1 MLDFDLDSQLAAIKV
16 VGVGGAG
23 NNAVNRMVDYG
34 LKGVEFIA
42 VNTDRQALYLS
53 KAATRIQIG
62 EKVTRGL
69 GAGANPEMG
78 ARAAEESKDDIA
90 AAIKGSD
97 MVFITAG
104 MGGGTGTGAAPV
116 IAQIAREMGILT
128 VGVVTR
134 PFSFEGKQRARN
146 AEQGIAAIKEN
157 VDTLVIIPNDRLL
170 LVVGKGTSI
179 LDAFRMADDV
189 LRQGIQGISD
199 LIAVPSLINLDFAD
213 VKAIMECQGVAHMG
227 IGVGTGEDRAAAA
240 AKQAIQS
247 PMLETSINGAKGVLL
262 NITGGSDMGIME
274 VTEAA
279 EYVQAAADP
288 EANIIFGAGIDESL
302 GDTMRITVIATGF
315 DYVPSTATG
324 RPQLNNKSASTARP
338 AAQTQ
343 AQRPI
348 SSQMSAQQQRTPIQ
362 PIQPTYQQAMED
374 RPSIRPTMTQ
384 TVQQSVQPQV
394 QVQPQQIIEQEV
406 EPQQDVEFPGFK
418 PEHRSPR
425 MNERNTAPSFS
436 RDADGKDDD
445 DLEIPTW
452 LRRNR

>member
-227 IGVGTGEDRAAAA
+227 IGVGTGEDRASAA

-324 RPQLNNKSASTARP
+324 RAQLNNKQSARP
-338 AAQTQ
+338 AGMQAQGQRPMAQTQ
-343 AQRPI
+343 QRP
-348 SSQMSAQQQRTPIQ
+348 PIQ

-384 TVQQSVQPQV
+384 PVQQPVQAQPQV
-394 QVQPQQIIEQEV
+394 Q
-406 EPQQDVEFPGFK
+406 PQQDVEFPGFK

>member
-227 IGVGTGEDRAAAA
+227 IGVGTGEDRASAA
-240 AKQAIQS
+240 AK
-247 PMLETSINGAKGVLL
+247 
-262 NITGGSDMGIME
+262 
-274 VTEAA
+274 
-279 EYVQAAADP
+279 
-288 EANIIFGAGIDESL
+288 
-302 GDTMRITVIATGF
+302 
-315 DYVPSTATG
+315 
-324 RPQLNNKSASTARP
+324 
-338 AAQTQ
+338 
-343 AQRPI
+343 
-348 SSQMSAQQQRTPIQ
+348 
-362 PIQPTYQQAMED
+362 
-374 RPSIRPTMTQ
+374 
-384 TVQQSVQPQV
+384 
-394 QVQPQQIIEQEV
+394 
-406 EPQQDVEFPGFK
+406 
-418 PEHRSPR
+418 
-425 MNERNTAPSFS
+425 
-436 RDADGKDDD
+436 
-445 DLEIPTW
+445 
-452 LRRNR
+452 

>member
-227 IGVGTGEDRAAAA
+227 IGVGTGEDRASAA

-279 EYVQAAADP
+279 DYVQAAADP

-324 RPQLNNKSASTARP
+324 RAQLNNKQSARP
-338 AAQTQ
+338 AGMQAQGQRPMAQTQ
-343 AQRPI
+343 QRP
-348 SSQMSAQQQRTPIQ
+348 PIQ

-384 TVQQSVQPQV
+384 PVQQPVQAQP

>member
-16 VGVGGAG
+16 VGVGGAS

-157 VDTLVIIPNDRLL
+157 VDTGHHPQR
-170 LVVGKGTSI
+170 
-179 LDAFRMADDV
+179 
-189 LRQGIQGISD
+189 
-199 LIAVPSLINLDFAD
+199 
-213 VKAIMECQGVAHMG
+213 
-227 IGVGTGEDRAAAA
+227 
-240 AKQAIQS
+240 
-247 PMLETSINGAKGVLL
+247 
-262 NITGGSDMGIME
+262 
-274 VTEAA
+274 
-279 EYVQAAADP
+279 QAAACRGQRHQH
-288 EANIIFGAGIDESL
+288 FGC
-302 GDTMRITVIATGF
+302 
-315 DYVPSTATG
+315 VPHG
-324 RPQLNNKSASTARP
+324 RRC
-338 AAQTQ
+338 AA
-343 AQRPI
+343 
-348 SSQMSAQQQRTPIQ
+348 
-362 PIQPTYQQAMED
+362 
-374 RPSIRPTMTQ
+374 
-384 TVQQSVQPQV
+384 
-394 QVQPQQIIEQEV
+394 
-406 EPQQDVEFPGFK
+406 PGY
-418 PEHRSPR
+418 PR
-425 MNERNTAPSFS
+425 HF
-436 RDADGKDDD
+436 
-445 DLEIPTW
+445 
-452 LRRNR
+452 

>member
-1 MLDFDLDSQLAAIKV
+1 MLDFDLDSQLASIKV

-34 LKGVEFIA
+34 LRGVEFIA

-53 KAATRIQIG
+53 KASTRIQIG

-78 ARAAEESKDDIA
+78 IRAAEESREDIA
-90 AAIKGSD
+90 AALKGSD

-104 MGGGTGTGAAPV
+104 MGGGTGTGAAPI
-116 IAQIAREMGILT
+116 IAQIAKDLGILT

-134 PFSFEGKQRARN
+134 PFSFEGKQRAKN
-146 AEQGIAAIKEN
+146 AEQGIQAIREN

-213 VKAIMECQGVAHMG
+213 VKAIMERQGVAHMG
-227 IGVGTGEDRAAAA
+227 IGIGSGEDRASAA

-262 NITGGSDMGIME
+262 NITGGPDMGIME

-279 EYVQAAADP
+279 EFVQAAADP
-288 EANIIFGAGIDESL
+288 DANIIFGAGIDESM

-315 DYVPSTATG
+315 EYAAASVPKTMPRYSKGAVQ
-324 RPQLNNKSASTARP
+324 R
-338 AAQTQ
+338 Q
-343 AQRPI
+343 A
-348 SSQMSAQQQRTPIQ
+348 
-362 PIQPTYQQAMED
+362 
-374 RPSIRPTMTQ
+374 
-384 TVQQSVQPQV
+384 VQPQPITPPPV
-394 QVQPQQIIEQEV
+394 VEEPEDLDVEQE
-406 EPQQDVEFPGFK
+406 EEMEFPAFR
-418 PEHRSPR
+418 PERRAPR
-425 MNERNTAPSFS
+425 MNERNTAPSFT
-436 RDADGKDDD
+436 REPEHKEED

-452 LRRNR
+452 LRRNRN

>member
-227 IGVGTGEDRAAAA
+227 IGVGTGEDRASAA

-324 RPQLNNKSASTARP
+324 RPQACRRRGSVLWRRHSSARRSSP
-338 AAQTQ
+338 FSP
-343 AQRPI
+343 PI
-348 SSQMSAQQQRTPIQ
+348 S
-362 PIQPTYQQAMED
+362 
-374 RPSIRPTMTQ
+374 RPWRIAPP
-384 TVQQSVQPQV
+384 SV
-394 QVQPQQIIEQEV
+394 
-406 EPQQDVEFPGFK
+406 
-418 PEHRSPR
+418 
-425 MNERNTAPSFS
+425 
-436 RDADGKDDD
+436 
-445 DLEIPTW
+445 
-452 LRRNR
+452 LR

>member
-116 IAQIAREMGILT
+116 IAQM
-128 VGVVTR
+128 GVVTR
-134 PFSFEGKQRARN
+134 PCCFGGKQRARN
-146 AEQGIAAIKEN
+146 AEQGNAALKEN

-227 IGVGTGEDRAAAA
+227 IGVGTGEDRASAA

-315 DYVPSTATG
+315 DYVPSTATA
-324 RPQLNNKSASTARP
+324 RRAPSRTSRP
-338 AAQTQ
+338 ASRCPKRTSHPRA
-343 AQRPI
+343 
-348 SSQMSAQQQRTPIQ
+348 SSSRRTLRTTSRRMSVP
-362 PIQPTYQQAMED
+362 MW
-374 RPSIRPTMTQ
+374 
-384 TVQQSVQPQV
+384 
-394 QVQPQQIIEQEV
+394 
-406 EPQQDVEFPGFK
+406 G
-418 PEHRSPR
+418 
-425 MNERNTAPSFS
+425 
-436 RDADGKDDD
+436 
-445 DLEIPTW
+445 LCW
-452 LRRNR
+452 

>member
-227 IGVGTGEDRAAAA
+227 IGVGTGEDRASAA

-324 RPQLNNKSASTARP
+324 RAQLNNKQSARP
-338 AAQTQ
+338 AGMQAQGQRPMAQTQ
-343 AQRPI
+343 QRP
-348 SSQMSAQQQRTPIQ
+348 PIQ

-384 TVQQSVQPQV
+384 PVQQP
-394 QVQPQQIIEQEV
+394 VQPQQIIEQEV

>member
-116 IAQIAREMGILT
+116 VAQIAREMGILT

-134 PFSFEGKQRARN
+134 PFSFEGKQRSRN
-146 AEQGIAAIKEN
+146 AEQGIAALKEN

-179 LDAFRMADDV
+179 LEAFRMADDV

-227 IGVGTGEDRAAAA
+227 IGVGSGEDRASVA

-247 PMLETSINGAKGVLL
+247 PMLETSINGSKGVLL

-324 RPQLNNKSASTARP
+324 RPQLKKPQPKPVAP
-338 AAQTQ
+338 Q
-343 AQRPI
+343 AQP
-348 SSQMSAQQQRTPIQ
+348 MQQPVQPRTPIQ
-362 PIQPTYQQAMED
+362 PIQPNYQQAMED
-374 RPSIRPTMTQ
+374 RPAVRPSSMPSQ
-384 TVQQSVQPQV
+384 PMQQQAP
-394 QVQPQQIIEQEV
+394 VQPQQIVEQEV
-406 EPQQDVEFPGFK
+406 ELQADVEFPGFK
-418 PEHRSPR
+418 PEQRSPR

-436 RDADGKDDD
+436 REDNRDDD

>member
-189 LRQGIQGISD
+189 LRQGIQGIS
-199 LIAVPSLINLDFAD
+199 
-213 VKAIMECQGVAHMG
+213 
-227 IGVGTGEDRAAAA
+227 
-240 AKQAIQS
+240 
-247 PMLETSINGAKGVLL
+247 
-262 NITGGSDMGIME
+262 GSDCC
-274 VTEAA
+274 AQP
-279 EYVQAAADP
+279 YQ
-288 EANIIFGAGIDESL
+288 FGL
-302 GDTMRITVIATGF
+302 C
-315 DYVPSTATG
+315 G
-324 RPQLNNKSASTARP
+324 R
-338 AAQTQ
+338 
-343 AQRPI
+343 
-348 SSQMSAQQQRTPIQ
+348 
-362 PIQPTYQQAMED
+362 
-374 RPSIRPTMTQ
+374 
-384 TVQQSVQPQV
+384 
-394 QVQPQQIIEQEV
+394 
-406 EPQQDVEFPGFK
+406 
-418 PEHRSPR
+418 
-425 MNERNTAPSFS
+425 
-436 RDADGKDDD
+436 
-445 DLEIPTW
+445 
-452 LRRNR
+452 